1 MAARIFQQSRAV
13 NQSGSARSEQW
24 LLEFESSSRA
34 RPDPLT
40 GWAGGTD
47 TQTQVTLSFDT
58 LEQAIGYAERE
69 AIAYH
74 VIPSAPVRKLRLQS
88 YADNFK

>member
-1 MAARIFQQSRAV
+1 MAARIFQQSKAV
-13 NQSGSARSEQW
+13 NQSGKAHLDHW
-24 LLEFESSSRA
+24 VLEFESHARA

-47 TQTQVTLSFDT
+47 TQTQVSINFDT
-58 LEQAIGYAERE
+58 LEQAKAYAERY

-74 VIPSAPVRKLRLQS
+74 VVPTTTRKLRLQS
-88 YADNFK
+88 YADNFR

>member
-1 MAARIFQQSRAV
+1 MAARIFQQFRAV
-13 NQSGSARSEQW
+13 NQSGDAHTGHW
-24 LLEFESSSRA
+24 VLEFESHSRA

-47 TQTQVTLSFDT
+47 TQTQVSLDFDT
-58 LEQAIGYAERE
+58 LEQAKDYAERSG
-69 AIAYH
+69 IAYH
-74 VIPSAPVRKLRLQS
+74 VVPSTTRKLRLQS

>member
-1 MAARIFQQSRAV
+1 MAARIYQQPRAV
-13 NQSGSARSEQW
+13 NQSGSANSGQW
-24 LLEFESSSRA
+24 VLEFESHSRA

-47 TQTQVTLSFDT
+47 TQTQVMLSFDT
-58 LEQAIGYAERE
+58 LEQAKTYAERE
-69 AIAYH
+69 GVAYH
-74 VIPSAPVRKLRLQS
+74 VVPATTRKLRLQS

>member
-1 MAARIFQQSRAV
+1 M
-13 NQSGSARSEQW
+13 
-24 LLEFESSSRA
+24 LEFESGSRA

-47 TQTQVTLSFDT
+47 TQTQVSINFES
-58 LEQAIGYAERE
+58 LEQAKAYAERSG
-69 AIAYH
+69 IAYH
-74 VIPSAPVRKLRLQS
+74 VLPPTDGGKLRLQS

>member
-13 NQSGSARSEQW
+13 NQSGSANSGQW
-24 LLEFESSSRA
+24 VLEFESHSRA

-47 TQTQVTLSFDT
+47 TQTQVTISFDT
-58 LEQAIGYAERE
+58 LEQAQAYAERE
-69 AIAYH
+69 GVAYH
-74 VIPSAPVRKLRLQS
+74 VVPATTRKLRIQS